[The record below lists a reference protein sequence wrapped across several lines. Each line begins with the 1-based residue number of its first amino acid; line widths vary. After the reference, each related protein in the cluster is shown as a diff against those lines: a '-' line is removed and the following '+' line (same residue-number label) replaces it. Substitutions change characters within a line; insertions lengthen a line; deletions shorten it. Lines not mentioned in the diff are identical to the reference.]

1 MENFDQQ
8 SESFDH
14 HQEVKRQV
22 EMYFDRALDP
32 QSMNALLQK
41 VNSDPS
47 YLQIFEHEQHVRDQI
62 KRYTYRPDNSSQL
75 LMAIKN
81 QILNSGDE

>member
-8 SESFDH
+8 LDSFDH
-14 HQEVKRQV
+14 HHEVKKQV

-32 QSMNALLQK
+32 ESTNDLLQK
-41 VNSDPS
+41 VNSNPS
-47 YLQIFEHEQHVRDQI
+47 YLQIFEHEQHVRDQL

-75 LMAIKN
+75 LLAIKN
-81 QILNSGDE
+81 QILNSGEE